1 MQHETNGNHWKTPG
15 ERLKIAWKCI
25 IGPVIAMEMQ
35 WNLQCG
41 VMWNQYEPQQEYV
54 PLRGLSAICGT
65 TCPMHFQ
72 LRLRALALRC
82 SKAKRV
88 SSESRSKKTTEKNL
102 SWQVRSPLLRLVWN
116 LCLTSFQ
123 RLFLCGLT
131 IVACAMLSCNHHS
144 HRVNP
149 EPSLNS
155 KNNQSGTTP
164 SWSELDLPAIS
175 LTKKGKIQLLGR
187 PSEGFT
193 LV

>member
-1 MQHETNGNHWKTPG
+1 MHHETNGNTPG
-15 ERLKIAWKCI
+15 ERLENAWKCI

-41 VMWNQYEPQQEYV
+41 IMWNQYEPQQYV
-54 PLRGLSAICGT
+54 LLRGLSAICGT

-123 RLFLCGLT
+123 RLFLCGRSLHLDHPLIQGLALVSGNGT
-131 IVACAMLSCNHHS
+131 NESHSNWENFCQFCN
-144 HRVNP
+144 
-149 EPSLNS
+149 
-155 KNNQSGTTP
+155 
-164 SWSELDLPAIS
+164 DL
-175 LTKKGKIQLLGR
+175 
-187 PSEGFT
+187 
-193 LV
+193 